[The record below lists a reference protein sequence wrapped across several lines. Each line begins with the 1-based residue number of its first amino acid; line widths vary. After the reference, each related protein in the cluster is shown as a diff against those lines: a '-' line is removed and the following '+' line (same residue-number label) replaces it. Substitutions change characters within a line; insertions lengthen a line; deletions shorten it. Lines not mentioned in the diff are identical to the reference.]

1 MLQNSL
7 PFKNIYYIT
16 TMISKLELQSV
27 IEKYHLNGLI
37 ESVKWTVN
45 KNKQLT
51 INFTAPSRELIGTV
65 VHNNFP
71 LPESEI
77 GINDTTQL
85 DKLISITS
93 GDLVLDYVKDRTILT
108 KLLISD
114 NQYNLNYSLSDIFI
128 IPKSGTY
135 NGPEEYDIET
145 TLTDEVVTALIKAK
159 NALSNSESVVI
170 TPGLLGLEFVFG
182 GDVEYANKVSYSI
195 QNLEN
200 NSGTQFELIYNSV
213 LLKEVLVANKDMES
227 GNIHVNGNGLM
238 KLSFN
243 HKTFTS
249 IYYIVAKEQ

>member
-1 MLQNSL
+1 
-7 PFKNIYYIT
+7 
-16 TMISKLELQSV
+16 MISKLELQSV

-114 NQYNLNYSLSDIFI
+114 NQFHLNYSLADILTV
-128 IPKSGTY
+128 PKVGKYTGDENY
-135 NGPEEYDIET
+135 NIET
-145 TLTDEVVTALIKAK
+145 ILNDDIIGALIKAK

-170 TPGLLGLEFVFG
+170 TPGLLGLEFIFG

-200 NSGTQFELIYNSV
+200 NSGTRFELVYNSV

-227 GNIHVNGNGLM
+227 GSIHVNGNGLM